1 MNFDLAQGVG
11 SKSSLRPFLGWLMQ
25 SSPSPPTPAAL
36 AEQTAPPGAALFWDA
51 TRSCPKEDTMRRMF
65 LILSLLL
72 PVAVLASG
80 VASAETK
87 LAATIFSYDGTD
99 FVRTQTTLTQDGQ
112 SAVNTKLD
120 HDSPAYK
127 ALSQKQSYTGAA
139 TIMGQAYEANYAPLV
154 GADGKLTGALFVGIP
169 K

>member
-1 MNFDLAQGVG
+1 MN
-11 SKSSLRPFLGWLMQ
+11 S
-25 SSPSPPTPAAL
+25 
-36 AEQTAPPGAALFWDA
+36 
-51 TRSCPKEDTMRRMF
+51 MRRMF

-72 PVAVLASG
+72 PITVLASG
-80 VASAETK
+80 MASAETK
-87 LAATIFSYDGTD
+87 LAATIFSYDGKD

-120 HDSPAYK
+120 HDSAAYK

-139 TIMGQAYEANYAPLV
+139 TIMGQGYEAYYAPLV

>member
-1 MNFDLAQGVG
+1 MKKV
-11 SKSSLRPFLGWLMQ
+11 
-25 SSPSPPTPAAL
+25 
-36 AEQTAPPGAALFWDA
+36 
-51 TRSCPKEDTMRRMF
+51 F

-72 PVAVLASG
+72 PVTIMISN

-99 FVRTQTTLTQDGQ
+99 FIRTQTTLTQDGQ

-127 ALSQKQSYTGAA
+127 ALSQKQSYTGA
-139 TIMGQAYEANYAPLV
+139 
-154 GADGKLTGALFVGIP
+154 
-169 K
+169 